1 MKKTFHRQ
9 SDAYPADNDSPSD
22 SLGFDNRDSDPLLDS
37 GDFDESAFAE
47 GAPAQS
53 GRSVAIFLMGFL
65 AAVLL
70 STLAYLLVIR
80 PHGQNTAAPTA
91 SSSNQ
96 TIPEGGSFIYAT
108 GLNLEAQH
116 PDGTILRVEGISFN
130 SKSTIVQLTVINTR
144 NPGDGLIRLNQSWG
158 NIPNTMIL
166 RDGFGGEYPLIATGG
181 NSDFEVKP
189 GQTITGEFS
198 FRGKM
203 NPATRTVTL
212 VTNSEGGS
220 PTHSISQTPL
230 IEVKIP
236 VNRANP

>member
-1 MKKTFHRQ
+1 MKKPPHKQ
-9 SDAYPADNDSPSD
+9 SDAHPADSDSSSD
-22 SLGFDNRDSDPLLDS
+22 SLGGYYLDSDLSSRS
-37 GDFDESAFAE
+37 GDFDDNFYTEA
-47 GAPAQS
+47 APAPT
-53 GRSVAIFLMGFL
+53 GRLVAIFLMGFL
-65 AAVLL
+65 AAILL
-70 STLAYLLVIR
+70 STLAYFLVIK
-80 PHGQNTAAPTA
+80 PQGQNAGAPTA
-91 SSSNQ
+91 SSPDQ
-96 TIPEGGSFIYAT
+96 TIPEGGLLVDAT

-116 PDGTILRVEGISFN
+116 PDGTVLRIEGISFN
-130 SKSTIVQLTVINTR
+130 AKSTIVQLTVINTR

-158 NIPNTMIL
+158 NTPNTMIL
-166 RDGFGGEYPLIATGG
+166 RDEFGGEYPLIATGG

-230 IEVKIP
+230 IEVKIS
-236 VNRANP
+236 VNRTNP